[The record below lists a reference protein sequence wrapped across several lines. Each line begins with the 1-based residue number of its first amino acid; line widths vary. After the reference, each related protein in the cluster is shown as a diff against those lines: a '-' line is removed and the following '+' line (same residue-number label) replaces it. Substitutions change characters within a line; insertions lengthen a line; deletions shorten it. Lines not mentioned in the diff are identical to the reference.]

1 MVDKVKTCVFISGN
15 GTNLNS
21 IIKSSRDYHFPIKIE
36 LIITNNI
43 HSKGILIAK
52 KNNIPFK
59 YFSTKDKKK
68 FENKSLLEMKKK
80 KNKVFMSCWFFE
92 SSFF

>member
-80 KNKVFMSCWFFE
+80 K
-92 SSFF
+92 